1 MIFFGSQAAHY
12 SGSEEQRGQFFVYKQ
27 FIRNV
32 APYKQEATFL
42 WRFLANPAK
51 NVNIQRM
58 YVLLQ
63 ESLTTYDFLIGFFL
77 TINDTSVLTR
87 FDKDLK

>member
-1 MIFFGSQAAHY
+1 MYGSMEVGVWKCNEWKWKY
-12 SGSEEQRGQFFVYKQ
+12 TTKSK
-27 FIRNV
+27 
-32 APYKQEATFL
+32 T
-42 WRFLANPAK
+42 ANPAK
-51 NVNIQRM
+51 NVKIQRM

-63 ESLTTYDFLIGFFL
+63 ESMTTYDFLIGFFL